1 MELHFEFALCMRIIQ
16 SSHRKV
22 KGNVLF
28 HGLLNVPLYIAG
40 VAIDAEMNEN

>member
-1 MELHFEFALCMRIIQ
+1 MELRFEFTLGMRIIQ
-16 SSHRKV
+16 SNQREL